1 VVTPQALVVHAAD
14 ADEPCVLPFAD
25 AAINDNRLL
34 TCPLLHS
41 GQMTVFGREVRNTS
55 SSNLVPQA
63 SHSYS

>member
-1 VVTPQALVVHAAD
+1 M
-14 ADEPCVLPFAD
+14 LPFAD

-41 GQMTVFGREVRNTS
+41 GQTTVFGREVKNTS

-63 SHSYS
+63 SQSYS